1 MQTGGSGRSQDLAQT
16 EKMRIESVQSKSGI
30 SATVSPL
37 GALGLGSG
45 TMILVKIVYP
55 LTSAYLLG
63 RLGPW
68 MPVLRI

>member
-1 MQTGGSGRSQDLAQT
+1 MQTGGSGRSQDLAQI
-16 EKMRIESVQSKSGI
+16 EKTRIESIQSKSGI

-37 GALGLGSG
+37 GAPGLDSG
-45 TMILVKIVYP
+45 TMMPVKIVHP

-68 MPVLRI
+68 TPVLRI